1 VKAIRR
7 LIDRVRRARPGTDG
21 RGGPAAARPLGG
33 RARLGI
39 GLVAAALG
47 LLCLW
52 RPPGFDFVELVELKL
67 LDWHALVR
75 GRLAAPAD
83 ITVVG
88 IDESSLDR
96 IGRWPWP
103 RTRTAELI
111 RRLTEGGA
119 RVIALDLL
127 LNEPDQ
133 NSTLVLARELAERY
147 QALGLARAE
156 GGPAEFRRLLEKALA
171 TADTDQALT
180 DAIAAS
186 RRVVVP
192 YVFLLPPAPPTPI
205 DDESRRLLNRSQLIA
220 FASASARHAL
230 EPKQAASTLLP
241 LDRFHAVAAGA
252 GHVNIFPDRDGA
264 LRQVDLVLRYQ
275 DGLFPSFILE
285 MARLGLGLPRSRVRL
300 TEQQRLELGPR
311 SIATDENGVM
321 HLSFYGPR
329 GTFHELSAADVLT
342 DARPPA
348 VAGHYVLIGFTAY
361 GLMDVRPTPWDPV
374 MPGVE
379 IHATT
384 LANLLEGRGLRR
396 LAAGVVVEAFV
407 VVALAVAWPFGPP
420 RLGPAGGTAVALGL
434 AAGLW
439 GAGHLAFR
447 AGTWVLLLP
456 PFAAL
461 AVAHVGSVTYQVLVE
476 ERERRWIKRA
486 FQQYVPAEVV
496 ETVAENPAA
505 LAFGGERRHMTV
517 LFSDIRGYTTF
528 SERHAPEEVV
538 AVLHEYLTAMVDV
551 VFRHRG
557 TLDKFIGD
565 ALMAVW
571 GAPLADPDHALNA
584 CRAAVEMNQSLERLN
599 AKWQAEGRES
609 LEAGIGIASGD
620 MVVGNLGS
628 DQRFAYTVMGDHVN
642 LAARL
647 EGLNKDY
654 KTERHIIVSEGTYAA
669 VSERVVARPLGA
681 VTVKGKLQS
690 VQIYELVDVTH
701 DAREERA

>member
-7 LIDRVRRARPGTDG
+7 LLDRVRRRRPGRDG
-21 RGGPAAARPLGG
+21 LAGPAAARPLGG

-39 GLVAAALG
+39 GVVAAVLG

-52 RPPGFDFVELVELKL
+52 RPPGFDFVELLELKL
-67 LDWHALVR
+67 LDWHVLVR

-83 ITVVG
+83 VTVVG

-111 RRLTEGGA
+111 GRLTEGGA
-119 RVIALDLL
+119 RVIALDIVLD
-127 LNEPDQ
+127 EPDQ
-133 NSTLVLARELAERY
+133 NSTLGLARELSERY

-156 GGPAEFRRLLEKALA
+156 GGPAEFRHLLEEALA

-180 DAIAAS
+180 GAIAAS

-205 DDESRRLLNRSQLIA
+205 DDESHRLLNRSQLIA
-220 FASASARHAL
+220 FASPSARHAL
-230 EPKQAASTLLP
+230 EPKQAASVLLP

-264 LRQVDLVLRYQ
+264 LRQADLVLRYR
-275 DGLFPSFILE
+275 DGLFPSFVLE

-329 GTFHELSAADVLT
+329 GTFRELSAADVLT

-348 VAGHYVLIGFTAY
+348 VAGHYVLVGFTAY

-396 LAAGVVVEAFV
+396 LAVVGVVEALV

-420 RLGPAGGTAVALGL
+420 RLGPAGGTAVALVL
-434 AAGLW
+434 AAGLG
-439 GAGHLAFR
+439 GASHLAFR

-456 PFAAL
+456 PLAAL

-496 ETVAENPAA
+496 ETVAVNPAA

-538 AVLHEYLTAMVDV
+538 AILHEYLTAMVDV

-565 ALMAVW
+565 AVMAVW

-669 VSERVVARPLGA
+669 VSERVVTRPLGA

-690 VQIYELVDVTH
+690 VQIYELVDVTP
-701 DAREERA
+701 DAREERT